1 MEQSFTVRGQTDLGT
16 RLLFVDFFKLFEI
29 MVNDDAPSLR
39 CCIGRQENIVVVDE
53 SMLNLFDKCLDFLLL
68 QLFGL

>member
-1 MEQSFTVRGQTDLGT
+1 MAHDPIAISF
-16 RLLFVDFFKLFEI
+16 RLEYPKPADRFKLFEI